1 MAHKRD
7 KRSAG
12 SFWFEGDIKKFAL
25 ENEPYRKVVFTGS
38 NSQLVVMNISK
49 GEETEKERKDADAMV
64 FIIKGQGKSV
74 LGGRSHDVAKHDL
87 VFVPAGRTHSLVNS
101 GHRALKVIVV
111 YSPPVFAEGEI
122 QKTRGE
128 LSREKERA
136 LERAW
141 EQ

>member
-1 MAHKRD
+1 MAHKRN
-7 KRSAG
+7 KKSAG

-25 ENEPYRKVVFTGS
+25 GNGLYRKVVFTGP

-64 FIIKGQGKSV
+64 FIIKGKGKSV

-111 YSPPVFAEGEI
+111 YSPPAFAEGEI
-122 QKTRGE
+122 QKTRNE
-128 LSREKERA
+128 LSREKELA
-136 LERAW
+136 LKRAW